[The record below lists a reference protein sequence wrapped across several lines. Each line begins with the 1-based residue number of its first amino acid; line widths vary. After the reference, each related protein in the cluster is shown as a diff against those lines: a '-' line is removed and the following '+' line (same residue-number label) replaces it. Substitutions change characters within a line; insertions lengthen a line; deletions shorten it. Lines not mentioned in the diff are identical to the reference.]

1 MKFRAVRSNCCLP
14 STALLRSPL
23 FTRHCGIRWV
33 RREMSSLDVS
43 GHLRHLVFTD
53 DQINADASRGLSS
66 ISFDFERPLRS
77 PLRWKC
83 FWPQPCTIHL
93 NTMKIGLAPAAAA
106 CLRSCCP
113 VTLQPRLTFCCF
125 ALPCPQPCPLPIY
138 FLLPLTFHSSHA
150 CLLSE
155 DRPLLGSPPHVQCDQ
170 YKGQG
175 PCTRTP
181 SLTKREGLKAR
192 GSAWPLHVP
201 ACAR

>member
-1 MKFRAVRSNCCLP
+1 
-14 STALLRSPL
+14 
-23 FTRHCGIRWV
+23 
-33 RREMSSLDVS
+33 MSSLDVS
-43 GHLRHLVFTD
+43 GHLCHLVFTD
-53 DQINADASRGLSS
+53 DQINTDASHGQFHLIRETAEVPTEVEVLLTSAVFY
-66 ISFDFERPLRS
+66 SFKHNE
-77 PLRWKC
+77 
-83 FWPQPCTIHL
+83 T
-93 NTMKIGLAPAAAA
+93 GLAPAAAA

-113 VTLQPRLTFCCF
+113 VTLQPRHTFCCF

-201 ACAR
+201 ACARYGQRVCTLTPTSVNASCAPLSQSAGDRTFHAKTQE